1 MVTKEKIDSL
11 LSELPSFYAN
21 NQAAADELF
30 SVAVELGIRIS
41 RGCKDCI
48 GRAYYAILR
57 IKRDNY
63 NMAKGDTYLFHDKVH
78 SYRLPNTSK
87 ALTNNN
93 STVEERKAVYD
104 SSINR
109 RSLFN
114 MATVPDGDVQLVS
127 VPKQESKKEENIIT
141 TKRVSTK
148 KTK

>member
-11 LSELPSFYAN
+11 LSELPSFYFYN
-21 NQAAADELF
+21 ETAADELF
-30 SVAVELGIRIS
+30 SVAVEFGIKIN

-48 GRAYYAILR
+48 ARAYRAVQNIQR
-57 IKRDNY
+57 NNY

-87 ALTNNN
+87 ALTNSN
-93 STVEERKAVYD
+93 STVEERKDVYD

-127 VPKQESKKEENIIT
+127 VPKQEVKKESNTIT